1 MNKIIVLY
9 LNCFRGGI
17 GSVVD
22 SIRKKYRFCYF
33 LEKRMIKI
41 GDYYFDLH
49 QEKLLLF
56 DKDKRRK
63 KILFDMDENKE
74 TISILHNNR

>member
-1 MNKIIVLY
+1 
-9 LNCFRGGI
+9 
-17 GSVVD
+17 
-22 SIRKKYRFCYF
+22 
-33 LEKRMIKI
+33 MIKI

-56 DKDKRRK
+56 DKDERRK